1 MMVGRDAPE
10 WDGAAAVG
18 DTRGHPRALRLLYIA
33 EAAPALRAAAARAA
47 ADAVRR
53 ETHDV
58 QLYIAACE
66 LAHVAPDAAW
76 IEATTAHVADE
87 HAQLIAELRMYQN
100 NMIAESVRMAHSDL
114 GDHFVR
120 TGRFADALLNY
131 DKAREYSTTH
141 EHMLEANMRAMY
153 AAHCLRVPDAAA
165 AYADKAA
172 LALHAL
178 PATALPG
185 HNDAWRAVLASGGAV
200 SGGAALGPR
209 AAGASGAA
217 TASSSTGT
225 DVHAQLDARI
235 RAVRTLALWEICDAA
250 AVLPAVDAGD
260 GTGSA
265 DIVPPA
271 LLAWLAALGALSD
284 PASTTR
290 AQRLADD
297 AAFKRLSES
306 DAGPRELVHAFL
318 AGDMRRTLALV
329 SAHAPALAL
338 EPTLGARVPLVLES
352 IAQRMLA
359 RYLSAYRRI
368 SVGRLARVFGW
379 DDAHTRRE
387 LLTLALSG
395 RLDVHIDW
403 PAQAVALC
411 ESGADTPARVLADGC
426 ATAQLRDRLVLSLRM
441 EAAGHIVGN

>member
-10 WDGAAAVG
+10 WDGAAAGDAHALAAHVG
-18 DTRGHPRALRLLYIA
+18 DTRGHPRALCLLYIA
-33 EAAPALRAAAARAA
+33 EHAPALRDAAARAA
-47 ADAVRR
+47 ADTARH
-53 ETHDV
+53 ETHNV
-58 QLYIAACE
+58 QLYIAAAE

-76 IEATTAHVADE
+76 IEATTKHVADE
-87 HAQLIAELRMYQN
+87 HEQLMAELRMYQN
-100 NMIAESVRMAHSDL
+100 NMIDESVRMAHSDL

-120 TGRFADALLNY
+120 TGRFSDALLNY

-178 PATALPG
+178 PPTVLPG
-185 HNDAWRAVLASGGAV
+185 HNDAWRAVLASGSAGICAR
-200 SGGAALGPR
+200 SG
-209 AAGASGAA
+209 SGA
-217 TASSSTGT
+217 TTDT
-225 DVHAQLDARI
+225 DVRAQIDARI
-235 RAVRTLALWEICDAA
+235 RAVRTLALWEICDAS

-284 PASTTR
+284 PASTR

-297 AAFKRLSES
+297 AAFKHLSES

-318 AGDMRRTLALV
+318 PGDMRRTLALV

-338 EPTLGARVPLVLES
+338 NPTLGARVGHMLES
-352 IAQRMLA
+352 ITQRMLA

-368 SVGRLARVFGW
+368 SVGRLARAFGW

-403 PAQAVALC
+403 PAQTVALC
-411 ESGADTPARVLADGC
+411 ESGADTVARVLADGR

-441 EAAGHIVGN
+441 EAAGHIVSS